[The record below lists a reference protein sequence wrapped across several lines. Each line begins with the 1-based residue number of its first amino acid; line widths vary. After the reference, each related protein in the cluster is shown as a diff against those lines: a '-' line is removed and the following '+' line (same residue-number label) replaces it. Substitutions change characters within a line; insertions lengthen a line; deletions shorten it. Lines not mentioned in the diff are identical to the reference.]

1 MLVAWTSWCSRG
13 EEKTM
18 NSWRCLK
25 GSITQGGYYLD
36 VKSQVE
42 PGVDYAVQT
51 FVLGTRQ
58 IVWMFIEIGILK
70 EAQV

>member
-25 GSITQGGYYLD
+25 GGHEGSCSITQGGYLD

-51 FVLGTRQ
+51 FVLGTR
-58 IVWMFIEIGILK
+58 
-70 EAQV
+70 